1 MYTTEHLRCIVLY
14 IYICICILIHI
25 CICILIHICICINTY
40 MYIYMYINTYMY
52 MYQYIYIYIS
62 NSEVSVNAQKPW
74 PRSVGVRSS
83 SWSGVLGG
91 LGSKVKSW
99 FYVWHSAVSLFNGL
113 V

>member
-1 MYTTEHLRCIVLY
+1 MYL
-14 IYICICILIHI
+14 
-25 CICILIHICICINTY
+25 NTY
-40 MYIYMYINTYMY
+40 MYMYLNTYMY
-52 MYQYIYIYIS
+52 MYQYIYVYIYISIHICICINIYIS

>member
-1 MYTTEHLRCIVLY
+1 
-14 IYICICILIHI
+14 
-25 CICILIHICICINTY
+25 
-40 MYIYMYINTYMY
+40 
-52 MYQYIYIYIS
+52 MYQYIYVYTSIHMYIYIDLYIS

-99 FYVWHSAVSLFNGL
+99 FYVWHSAVSFHWMDWFKGKS
-113 V
+113 